1 MYTSSRSYP
10 GRGLALLLLSVLAS
24 ACVDVPTMPS
34 PQDPATVAVPAL
46 QCNVNVQ
53 AETLTCTAPDPA
65 RLNHAI
71 AANRIVGGQDVNVK
85 LSGSGISYDAGTEI
99 FSLNVTVQNLMRQAI
114 GTPDGSTVQGVRIFF
129 AQGPTAYPGGTVTVA
144 NPSGTAFFTEPDQT
158 YFEYAQILQP
168 YEISSPLTWMFN
180 MPAGVAGFTFVVY
193 VSAPMPN
200 EMLTLLDRVWTGA
213 ADNAWLNTGNW
224 RDGLVPDSASA
235 VSVPPDSLLAGSST
249 PTLSADAQLTHLR
262 VGGGSVLNLGGYTLT
277 AWGNVDAPG
286 TISGGV
292 LRLGGP
298 TSLLRGQ
305 VPSLIVNAA
314 TELQGS
320 TVASGAVSIA
330 GSMTILGS
338 TPLTISIP

>member
-1 MYTSSRSYP
+1 
-10 GRGLALLLLSVLAS
+10 LLLPLIAA
-24 ACVDVPTMPS
+24 ACVDGSPTLPT
-34 PQDPATVAVPAL
+34 PQNPASVAIPAL

-53 AETLTCTAPDPA
+53 AQTLTCTAPDPTP
-65 RLNHAI
+65 LGNAI

-85 LSGSGISYDAGTEI
+85 LTGSDITYDSQTEI

-129 AQGPTAYPGGTVTVA
+129 AQGPTAYPSGTVTVA

-158 YFEYAQILQP
+158 YFEYMQILQP

-180 MPAGVAGFTFVVY
+180 MPAGVSGFTFVVY
-193 VSAPMPN
+193 VSAAMPN

-213 ADNAWLNTGNW
+213 SDNAWLNTGNW
-224 RDGLVPDSASA
+224 RNGLLPDSASS
-235 VSVPPDSLLAGSST
+235 VSIPPDSMLAGSST
-249 PTLSADAQLTHLR
+249 PTLSADAQLTHLG
-262 VGGGSVLNLGGYTLT
+262 VGFGSVLNLSGYTLT

-298 TSLLRGQ
+298 TSLLRGR
-305 VPSLIVNAA
+305 VPSLIVNAP

-320 TVASGAVSIA
+320 TVASGAVSVSDA
-330 GSMTILGS
+330 SLVVTGSA
-338 TPLTISIP
+338 PLSISLP